1 MAGNVWSKVPL
12 HWSGATRRDEG
23 MDIAT
28 NGGESILQ
36 STVSLA
42 ADSVADEALD
52 FRFQF
57 LVVDWYGRGGGACA
71 GGVGSGEAVER
82 GRAIG
87 TTESVLHFGERE
99 GRGR

>member
-57 LVVDWYGRGGGACA
+57 LVVDWYGRGGG
-71 GGVGSGEAVER
+71 GGGQW
-82 GRAIG
+82 
-87 TTESVLHFGERE
+87 
-99 GRGR
+99 

>member
-57 LVVDWYGRGGGACA
+57 LVVDWYGRGGG
-71 GGVGSGEAVER
+71 GGKRRKRRGGSSPTEGARRRRRSWR
-82 GRAIG
+82 GGAP
-87 TTESVLHFGERE
+87 
-99 GRGR
+99 